1 MATVADY
8 LSTGPEALESDLV
21 KNVFPGET
29 PDAPKRNILDF
40 QREEAD
46 VNTMFDGPNKIN
58 YNIIK
63 EAVDANKALNLA
75 NTANQILPNQ
85 QELTAKIDLFKDNYE
100 RSVPTSEKL

>member
-29 PDAPKRNILDF
+29 PDAPKRDILDF
-40 QREEAD
+40 QREEAPDVEIDPRQVQDDFFKKALNEEVD

-63 EAVDANKALNLA
+63 EAIDANKALNLA
-75 NTANQILPNQ
+75 NSANQILPNKQ
-85 QELTAKIDLFKDNYE
+85 
-100 RSVPTSEKL
+100 